1 MTNKHERTLLAI
13 FEEPV
18 RANVNWKDIEA
29 LFHYYGATIS
39 EREGSRVA
47 VYLNGRIAIFH
58 RPHPEKETDKG
69 ALRSVRKFLVNAG
82 VLPAEE

>member
-1 MTNKHERTLLAI
+1 MQAI

-18 RANVNWKDIEA
+18 RANVNWKDVEA
-29 LFHYYGATIS
+29 LFRYYGATIS

-47 VYLNGRIAIFH
+47 VFLNGRIAIFH

-82 VLPAEE
+82 IHSPKEQG